1 MTDKPTLLVR
11 SSRFGEFEVSTDVV
25 IQFPSGLI
33 GFQKSQQFI
42 MLEHKPP
49 FNWLQSVEDPELA
62 FVVVDGYEIAQN
74 LGMKPPIGDRDSDLK
89 ENDEFAVMLIVTVR
103 ATVEETTV
111 NLKAPLFVNLRT
123 RRGVQIIYDDQKFS
137 TRHPMWQEA
146 AEAAKDE
153 PEGEKK

>member
-11 SSRFGEFEVSTDVV
+11 SSRFGEFEVSSDVV

-49 FNWLQSVEDPELA
+49 FNWLQSVDDAELA
-62 FVVVDGYEIAQN
+62 FVVVDGYEIAQS
-74 LGMKPPIGDRDSDLK
+74 LEMKPPFGDRDSDLK
-89 ENDEFAVMLIVTVR
+89 PEDEYAVMLIVTVR
-103 ATVEETTV
+103 PTAEETTV

-123 RRGVQIIYDDQKFS
+123 RRGVQIIYDDPRFS
-137 TRHPMWQEA
+137 TRHPMWEEKP
-146 AEAAKDE
+146 AE
-153 PEGEKK
+153 EKK